1 MGHLLRG
8 FTWFLSTSKLLRFA
22 GLTIASVVYIYLY
35 TQHVYHIYIYCW
47 RGSGRF
53 LRMKPS
59 VDFLFYRV
67 ITSSALWSVITWNIC
82 LRVCWMFELPNAL
95 VASVC
100 ACDPVLRTRFC
111 QNNRNTLAQAW
122 SNTTNPPTQKT
133 QQARGTAPDF
143 LAAPVKLQK
152 SGGRDAGCSISY
164 LLRCIWMPERIAD
177 GRSNNTFSQN
187 NTFSHK
193 SKHPLNQNRSCDNDV
208 ASTRFWFR
216 TCFYLKILILDLSA
230 PEDPEIQI
238 LIVDLPVL

>member
-1 MGHLLRG
+1 
-8 FTWFLSTSKLLRFA
+8 
-22 GLTIASVVYIYLY
+22 
-35 TQHVYHIYIYCW
+35 
-47 RGSGRF
+47 
-53 LRMKPS
+53 MKPS

-67 ITSSALWSVITWNIC
+67 ITSSALWSVITCTIC
-82 LRVCWMFELPNAL
+82 LRVCWMFELHNAL

-100 ACDPVLRTRFC
+100 ARVTQYCELVLPNQQEHPCTGMIKHN
-111 QNNRNTLAQAW
+111 Q
-122 SNTTNPPTQKT
+122 PTDSKT
-133 QQARGTAPDF
+133 QQAGGTAPDF
-143 LAAPVKLQK
+143 FAVPVKRQK
-152 SGGRDAGCSISY
+152 SGGRDAGCSILY

-193 SKHPLNQNRSCDNDV
+193 SKHLLNQNRSCDNDV

-238 LIVDLPVL
+238 LIVDLPVPYRFLLPLWLYPVCARVFSSVCV